1 MSEHFQNKISTGTF
15 AKLCGVPK
23 KTLLYYDEIG
33 LFQPDHIAE
42 NGYRYYSYRQFEV
55 LSVILA
61 LREIG
66 MPLKE
71 IKEYIDNRNPENMIR
86 LFHEEDRKIQ
96 NEIKKLKQTHRFL
109 QTRIQLTQNVLQTH
123 TDMIQLEE
131 QEKAYFAVT
140 NVSHIQSI
148 DDFSEAWRNHIQCCM
163 EKGINVGYPDGTM
176 VCVEDI
182 MKGNYLKYAYIFT
195 KTTRTVQGVPFF
207 EKPKGIGNSTTLP
220 VDFNESSMLEEV
232 LLTLTEQVT
241 YRLRKYDMLANVVN
255 VQLRT
260 KDFEDK
266 THQRKLSFPT
276 ASTREIYALAK
287 ELFKEMYKQ
296 GTPIRLI
303 GMRVDN
309 LEEKEKSQISLFDY
323 NDNEK
328 REKLDKVVDDL
339 KQKYGY
345 NSITRAGKLHSED
358 KIKLKDI

>member
-71 IKEYIDNRNPENMIR
+71 IKEYIDNRNPENMVR

-96 NEIKKLKQTHRFL
+96 KEIKKLKQTHRFL

-123 TDMIQLEE
+123 SDKIQLEE

-140 NVSHIQSI
+140 DVSHIQSI

-182 MKGNYLKYAYIFT
+182 MEGNHLKYACTFT
-195 KTTRTVQGVPFF
+195 KTTRTVQGVPFI
-207 EKPKGIGNSTTLP
+207 EKPKGIYLAAYHQGP
-220 VDFNESSMLEEV
+220 YE
-232 LLTLTEQVT
+232 LTGET
-241 YRLRKYDMLANVVN
+241 YQKMMDY
-255 VQLRT
+255 
-260 KDFEDK
+260 
-266 THQRKLSFPT
+266 
-276 ASTREIYALAK
+276 AK
-287 ELFKEMYKQ
+287 EHHITLSGYSFEEGMLDELVVFSTEDLLLKISIGVQEVPCALF
-296 GTPIRLI
+296 
-303 GMRVDN
+303 
-309 LEEKEKSQISLFDY
+309 
-323 NDNEK
+323 
-328 REKLDKVVDDL
+328 
-339 KQKYGY
+339 
-345 NSITRAGKLHSED
+345 
-358 KIKLKDI
+358 

>member
-163 EKGINVGYPDGTM
+163 EKGINVG
-176 VCVEDI
+176 
-182 MKGNYLKYAYIFT
+182 
-195 KTTRTVQGVPFF
+195 
-207 EKPKGIGNSTTLP
+207 
-220 VDFNESSMLEEV
+220 
-232 LLTLTEQVT
+232 
-241 YRLRKYDMLANVVN
+241 
-255 VQLRT
+255 
-260 KDFEDK
+260 
-266 THQRKLSFPT
+266 
-276 ASTREIYALAK
+276 
-287 ELFKEMYKQ
+287 
-296 GTPIRLI
+296 
-303 GMRVDN
+303 
-309 LEEKEKSQISLFDY
+309 
-323 NDNEK
+323 
-328 REKLDKVVDDL
+328 
-339 KQKYGY
+339 
-345 NSITRAGKLHSED
+345 
-358 KIKLKDI
+358 

>member
-182 MKGNYLKYAYIFT
+182 MKGNY
-195 KTTRTVQGVPFF
+195 
-207 EKPKGIGNSTTLP
+207 
-220 VDFNESSMLEEV
+220 
-232 LLTLTEQVT
+232 
-241 YRLRKYDMLANVVN
+241 
-255 VQLRT
+255 
-260 KDFEDK
+260 
-266 THQRKLSFPT
+266 
-276 ASTREIYALAK
+276 
-287 ELFKEMYKQ
+287 
-296 GTPIRLI
+296 
-303 GMRVDN
+303 
-309 LEEKEKSQISLFDY
+309 
-323 NDNEK
+323 
-328 REKLDKVVDDL
+328 
-339 KQKYGY
+339 
-345 NSITRAGKLHSED
+345 
-358 KIKLKDI
+358 